1 MRDLLEGRVALVTGA
16 GRGIGRTVA
25 FALAEA
31 GASVAVAART
41 VEEVRTTAEEIC
53 KTHGRRSAAIV
64 VDVATA
70 GGARRAVA
78 TCARRLGPPLIL
90 VNAAAIQ
97 GPIGRF
103 DGNDPEEWIRCL
115 RVNLIGTAMVIQA
128 ALGHMIQAKRGKIIN
143 VSGGGAASPRP
154 HFTAYACSKA
164 GLVRLTETLAQELQ
178 GDNIQVN
185 ALAPGATRTRMTREV
200 LDAGGAAG
208 DAARA
213 EAEEVWR
220 TGGTDPKRQA
230 ALTVF
235 LASGESNHVTGRLLH
250 VNDPWEQLRS
260 PSTVREDLYTLRR
273 VNPAPVGAETA

>member
-1 MRDLLEGRVALVTGA
+1 VPGLLEGRVALVTGA

-31 GASVAVAART
+31 GASVAVVART
-41 VEEVRTTAEEIC
+41 ADEVRATSEEIQS
-53 KTHGRRSAAIV
+53 THRRRSAAIV
-64 VDVATA
+64 ADVATPA
-70 GGARRAVA
+70 EARRAVA

-90 VNAAAIQ
+90 VNAAAVQ

-103 DGNDPEEWIRCL
+103 DGNDLLEWTRCV
-115 RVNLIGTAMVIQA
+115 RVNLLGAAMVIQA
-128 ALGHMIQAKRGKIIN
+128 ALAHMLQAKRGKIIN

-164 GLVRLTETLAQELQ
+164 GLVRLTETLAHEFQ

-208 DAARA
+208 KAARA
-213 EAEEVWR
+213 EAEEIWR

-230 ALTVF
+230 ALAVF
-235 LASGESNHVTGRLLH
+235 LASDESSHVTGRLLH
-250 VNDPWEQLRS
+250 VNDPWEGLRAS
-260 PSTVREDLYTLRR
+260 STVPEGLYTLRR
-273 VNPAPVGAETA
+273 VSPAPVAAETP